1 MLLYS
6 NEYLNTWRVLSS
18 RFFGRFRAISFSA
31 RGTDRLGYVRPL
43 EVVERDYILA
53 VVAANGGNRVRA
65 AGLDHRPT
73 CGEHDYFLGGALSP
87 GRRSP
92 VSRSTERSGRINV
105 GSGFIAARTTT
116 GSPLLTPASRP
127 PARFVARRRFA
138 SISS

>member
-92 VSRSTERSGRINV
+92 VSRSMFQPNFDVIATLSRNGAMPSPRMRSTSCG
-105 GSGFIAARTTT
+105 
-116 GSPLLTPASRP
+116 P
-127 PARFVARRRFA
+127 
-138 SISS
+138 